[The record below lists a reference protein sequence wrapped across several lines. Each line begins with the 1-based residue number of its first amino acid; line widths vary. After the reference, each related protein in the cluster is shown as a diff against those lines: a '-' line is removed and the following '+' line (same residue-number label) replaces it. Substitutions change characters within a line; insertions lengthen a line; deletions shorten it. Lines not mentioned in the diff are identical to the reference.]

1 MVRYKLTCRKRP
13 KAPPRKHK
21 RIASFI
27 AAYEA
32 LCKSDIK
39 PRSRFTAL
47 EGMMEKVKSSYQK
60 ELRDFA
66 QKRKGL
72 AQFHIGEEKGKGFR
86 RNHDSDGGDGGA
98 GAAGAAGARGVFSNF

>member
-1 MVRYKLTCRKRP
+1 MARYKLTCRKQA
-13 KAPPRKHK
+13 KQPPRKHK

-47 EGMMEKVKSSYQK
+47 KGVMEQVKTSHQK
-60 ELRDFA
+60 ELRDY
-66 QKRKGL
+66 
-72 AQFHIGEEKGKGFR
+72 
-86 RNHDSDGGDGGA
+86 
-98 GAAGAAGARGVFSNF
+98 